1 MTITVPVVTTMHPRS
16 SHRRT
21 NSGTAAHRPGP
32 QADMRVGHP
41 TQEDED
47 SSPPETNTQAAV
59 GMKRYKWIEGESL
72 KEYSASAHKW
82 KAHTS
87 TTEFAAAFTDIL
99 TANAEDNELRSTRVE
114 EFLLAEA
121 TAAGVL
127 HVTST
132 RPPTNPNRWAKHL
145 APWFNG
151 KCKEARARYRLA
163 VKNNGHMHAHTQEA
177 LKQFVT

>member
-1 MTITVPVVTTMHPRS
+1 MTITVPVVTAMHPRS

-32 QADMRVGHP
+32 QADMGVGHP

-87 TTEFAAAFTDIL
+87 TQEFADAFIEIINTY
-99 TANAEDNELRSTRVE
+99 AEDNELRSERVE
-114 EFLLAEA
+114 DFLLAEA

>member
-1 MTITVPVVTTMHPRS
+1 M
-16 SHRRT
+16 
-21 NSGTAAHRPGP
+21 G
-32 QADMRVGHP
+32 VGHP

-132 RPPTNPNRWAKHL
+132 WPPTNPNRWAKHL
-145 APWFNG
+145 APWFTG